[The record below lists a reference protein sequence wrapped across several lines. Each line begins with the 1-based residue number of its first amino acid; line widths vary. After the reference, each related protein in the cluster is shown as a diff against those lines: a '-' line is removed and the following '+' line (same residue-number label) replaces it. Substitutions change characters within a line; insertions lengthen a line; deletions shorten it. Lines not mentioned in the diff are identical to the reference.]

1 MKNSALMLLA
11 TLSLS
16 QFAYAAPLKLEGQ
29 LLLDF
34 EDFNEHAVQQY
45 KLKGANGEIHQ
56 LAFSQKPD
64 WVKPGQ
70 KVRVFGQ
77 AKGKQ
82 FQVEEEG
89 ISLLQSTETQT
100 QSTSLNQSTA
110 AVSGTHS
117 VLVAEV
123 NFAVNPIVR
132 FTVADIDA
140 MVMQDS
146 SAFFSENSYGAM
158 SLGGSVAD
166 PVTVDVD
173 VSVCNTDV
181 VAAAADAELVRRGY
195 NIDGFDH
202 VMYLIPTH
210 PKCTWSGKANVNGK
224 RSWIKRVQLSTINHE
239 LGHNLG
245 LYHANKKDCADLTTK
260 PSSQCTVYEY
270 GDYLAAMSGTNT
282 PKHFTSFNKQLLG
295 WMQGRM
301 VTVTSDSR
309 VTLSA
314 VETDAGSFP
323 QALRIANGTDE
334 NGQPLYYYVEYR
346 QAVGFDSSLATEAS
360 NFLNG
365 VRLREGADN
374 NPASGY
380 LLDPTPNSTSYDW
393 DDISLAPGQVFEQQ
407 GVRLEVVSS
416 NADSV
421 VLDIS
426 FGGNTAQCQRGSTL
440 VSTVTSV
447 SSLLAGDQAQATL
460 KLTNQDNSLCPSSV
474 YDLTSLGDAGL
485 YTSLNQSYV
494 TVPAGQSVNLALTLT
509 ADALASGTHS
519 WKVTAQRAEESAAVS
534 KTGSLSVIAQSSNSA
549 PVAQDDAILTSGTAS
564 IKIVV
569 LANDSDAE
577 GDALQVYSTTQG
589 RYGSVKVNA
598 DNSLTYT
605 PGKRFKGSDSFSYTI
620 TDGEL
625 TATATVT
632 LSPDSSGTTDG
643 GTTGG
648 TTGGKGRS
656 K

>member
-549 PVAQDDAILTSGTAS
+549 PVAQDDAVLTSGTAS

-577 GDALQVYSTTQG
+577 GDALQIYSTTQG

-643 GTTGG
+643 GTTG